1 MYFGSVKFFKHL
13 ILSTIAL
20 IFLTLLTLSI
30 VFGVLYA
37 KEKKTAEELDEKYLA
52 LIGKHE
58 LFIPPGVDE
67 TELFTALKNRGYTTE
82 EILRVL
88 SETDSETLNKFCR
101 KKFYNPDGTE
111 APYTKLYPEL
121 YVTPPT
127 EFRQDSKTVYLT
139 FDDGPS
145 QRTLEVL
152 SILKKY
158 NIKATFFMSG
168 SETAEGQAIM
178 KKVAD
183 AGHTI
188 GIHSNLHDY
197 EAIYASVDDYL
208 ADFERT
214 SSLIYQA
221 TGVKPDICRF
231 PGGSINNFNRFI
243 YRQLISEITRRGY
256 VYYDWN
262 VSGEDADNGA
272 TWTSIYR
279 SVLNDIDNQDRAI
292 ILLHDSAGREA
303 TVSVVEDLIIEL
315 QHRGYTFDS
324 LDHEVKPITFT
335 YINEP

>member
-1 MYFGSVKFFKHL
+1 MYFGSVRFFKHL
-13 ILSTIAL
+13 ILSTIGL
-20 IFLTLLTLSI
+20 IFVTLLTLSI
-30 VFGVLYA
+30 VFGVLYS
-37 KEKKTAEELDEKYLA
+37 KEKNSADELEQKYQA
-52 LIGKHE
+52 LLSKNE
-58 LFIPPGVDE
+58 LYIPSHVSAN
-67 TELFTALKNRGYTTE
+67 ELFTELQRHGYNTD
-82 EILRVL
+82 EILRYL
-88 SETDSETLNKFCR
+88 SENDSATIDKFCR
-101 KKFYNPDGTE
+101 KNFYDPKGTE
-111 APYTKLYPEL
+111 ASYVKLYPEL
-121 YVTPPT
+121 YVTPPK
-127 EFRQDSKTVYLT
+127 EFRQESKTVYLT

-145 QRTLEVL
+145 QRTLEIL

-197 EAIYASVDDYL
+197 EKIYESVDAYL
-208 ADFERT
+208 ADFEHT
-214 SSLIYQA
+214 SNLIQKA

-262 VSGEDADNGA
+262 VSGEDADSGA

-279 SVLNDIDNQDRAI
+279 HVMNDIDSQDRAI
-292 ILLHDSAGREA
+292 ILLHDSMGRET

-335 YINEP
+335 YIEP

>member
-20 IFLTLLTLSI
+20 IFITLLTLSI
-30 VFGVLYA
+30 VFGVLYS
-37 KEKKTAEELDEKYLA
+37 KEKKEAADINEKYTA
-52 LIGKHE
+52 LLQKNE
-58 LFIPPGVDE
+58 LYIPPSVSAD
-67 TELFTALKNRGYTTE
+67 ELFTAMKKHGCTTE
-82 EILRVL
+82 DILNYL
-88 SETDSETLNKFCR
+88 SANDSETIDKFCR
-101 KKFYNPDGTE
+101 KQFYSPDGTE
-111 APYTKLYPEL
+111 APYMKLYPEL

-127 EFRQDSKTVYLT
+127 EFRQDTKTVYLT

-145 QRTLEVL
+145 QHTLEIL

-158 NIKATFFMSG
+158 DIKATFFMSG

-183 AGHTI
+183 AGHSI

-197 EAIYASVDDYL
+197 DAIYASVDDYL
-208 ADFERT
+208 ADFEHT
-214 SSLIYQA
+214 SSVIQKA
-221 TGVKPDICRF
+221 TGKKPDICRF

-262 VSGEDADNGA
+262 VSGEDADTGA

-279 SVLNDIDNQDRAI
+279 HVMDDIDKQNRAV
-292 ILLHDSAGREA
+292 ILLHDSAGRGA

-315 QHRGYTFDS
+315 QHRGYSFDS
-324 LDHEVKPITFT
+324 IDHEVKPITFT
-335 YINEP
+335 YIEP